1 MTQNEVSIIKN
12 SVLDSTEAYVEAR
25 LAVAD
30 FVKTQIGV
38 VVSAEKRSKKWYH
51 TVRCN
56 ATQSNPNGIVY
67 NNVMSVNNIHFE
79 NSSTVF
85 ILAPNAQ
92 FSNQFILGK
101 LDNVPYD
108 ITAGS
113 IKIGGTEETPNFSVD
128 SSGNVTIRYGSININ
143 NGQFQVATNGN
154 VICKNL
160 TANVGGS
167 IGGFKI
173 TSDALGDALGSTN
186 CVGMKTGDKLF
197 AWNPNGYTY
206 MTWNGLELVNG
217 QITISMGGSKMTI
230 SHSNIYCD
238 DKGSNVVWHSEL
250 SDKNYKKNIKEL
262 SSDKIKKFFNNIEP
276 SSFIFDKTKDKCK
289 EKDEFIHYGVIAQ
302 NLKSSLEQAELS
314 SKGLV
319 KQNKDKIMLVD
330 YQELH
335 GLELAGIKNLYNV
348 IQEQQKQIDE
358 LKRSRNGN

>member
-113 IKIGGTEETPNFSVD
+113 IKIGGTEENPNFSVD
-128 SSGNVTIRYGSININ
+128 SSGNVTIKYGSINIG
-143 NGQFQVATNGN
+143 NGQFQVTSTG
-154 VICKNL
+154 VVTCKNI
-160 TANVGGS
+160 TANVDGD

-173 TSDALGDALGSTN
+173 TSNSLGDPLGTSN
-186 CVGMKTGDKLF
+186 AVGMISGNHIY
-197 AWNPNGYTY
+197 AYNPSHAIRMYSS
-206 MTWNGLELVNG
+206 ELDLDNAD
-217 QITISMGGSKMTI
+217 IYIHYGSSWLRI
-230 SHSNIYCD
+230 DWSNIENNS
-238 DKGSNVVWHSEL
+238 KGHVKWDNDP
-250 SDKNYKKNIKEL
+250 SDKRYKHHIKEI
-262 SSDKIKKFFNNIEP
+262 SNNKIKKFFKNIEP
-276 SSFIFDKTKDKCK
+276 SMFNFDTNKLKDK
-289 EKDEFIHYGVIAQ
+289 DNLTHYGVIAQ
-302 NLKSSLEQAELS
+302 NLQESLQKAEFNSESIVKNNNLEDML
-314 SKGLV
+314 LV
-319 KQNKDKIMLVD
+319 N

-335 GLELAGIKNLYNV
+335 GLELAGIKDLYNV
-348 IQEQQKQIDE
+348 VQEQQKQIDE
-358 LKRSRNGN
+358 LKRSKNGN

>member
-38 VVSAEKRSKKWYH
+38 VISAEKKNKKWYH

-56 ATQSNPNGIVY
+56 ATQANPNGIIY

-79 NSSTVF
+79 PPCTVF
-85 ILAPNAQ
+85 MLVPNAQ

-113 IKIGGTEETPNFSVD
+113 IKIGGTEENPNFSVD
-128 SSGNVTIRYGSININ
+128 SSGNVSIKYGSINIG
-143 NGQFQVATNGN
+143 NGQFYVDTSGS
-154 VICKNL
+154 VTCKNL
-160 TANVGGS
+160 TANVDGY

-173 TSDALGDALGSTN
+173 TSTSLGDPLGSSYA
-186 CVGMKTGDKLF
+186 VGMISGDHIY
-197 AWNPNGYTY
+197 AWNPSSYIRMY
-206 MTWNGLELVNG
+206 SYELDLNNASINVA
-217 QITISMGGSKMTI
+217 MGGSTLQI
-230 SHSNIYCD
+230 THSNIYCD

-250 SDKNYKKNIKEL
+250 SDKNYKNNINEIK
-262 SSDKIKKFFNNIEP
+262 SDNIQKFFKKILP
-276 SSFIFDKTKDKCK
+276 STFKFNDDVEDKDNLTHC
-289 EKDEFIHYGVIAQ
+289 GVIAQ
-302 NLKSSLEQAELS
+302 NLKESLDHANIES
-314 SKGLV
+314 GGLV
-319 KQNKDKIMLVD
+319 KECNNKMLVD

-335 GLELAGIKNLYNV
+335 GLELAGIKDLYNV
-348 IQEQQKQIDE
+348 VQEQQKQIDE
-358 LKRSRNGN
+358 LKRSKNGN